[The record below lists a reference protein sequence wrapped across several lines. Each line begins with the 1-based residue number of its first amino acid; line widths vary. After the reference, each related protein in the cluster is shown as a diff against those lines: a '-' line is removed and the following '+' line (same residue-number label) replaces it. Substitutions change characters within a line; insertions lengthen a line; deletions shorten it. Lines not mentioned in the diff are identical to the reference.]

1 MVLDPKAYSLA
12 AVASQ
17 TQPSG
22 EQPGDKA
29 ETLTLALKFFGT
41 KNMHFLSV
49 KVLVQ
54 ALLARCCLAAR
65 ELGNVRSLT
74 PWPVVSV
81 SALVS

>member
-1 MVLDPKAYSLA
+1 MAP
-12 AVASQ
+12 Q

-22 EQPGDKA
+22 EQSGDKA

-41 KNMHFLSV
+41 KSMHFLSV
-49 KVLVQ
+49 EVPSS

-65 ELGNVRSLT
+65 ELGNVKSLT